1 MRNYILIS
9 ILLVCVFG
17 CGSENLDDKIKGLE
31 NKNNNL
37 GLELQKLT
45 TDLGASSNVIE
56 DITALIKNIQ
66 ETENKIEER
75 KHTLLGVKEVEN
87 TFAMKEDLYR
97 LRSAIDV
104 EEKTVDMKE
113 DIFNI
118 IQGLYDDLKR
128 HRKKAVELHK
138 RLDYLVVANTQQNEL
153 IHSLKKLIQEK
164 TIKVELLANDVDR
177 LKKHVVHL
185 ENKQEQLNNKISN
198 MKSELN
204 FKEKEV
210 SRRELEIES
219 LNHEINTIY
228 YVIGNSKELR
238 RKKIINKKGSP
249 RMRPFS
255 SNYVLGSDFTLAEF
269 KQEKATLTKFTI
281 DGKIK
286 KLLPFRHQN
295 HYDISYDNGLSF
307 INIKDPKNFWHQ
319 KYLVVVTN

>member
-9 ILLVCVFG
+9 IILVCVFG
-17 CGSENLDDKIKGLE
+17 CGNENLDDKIKGLE
-31 NKNNNL
+31 NENNNL

-45 TDLGASSNVIE
+45 TDLGASSNVIK

-75 KHTLLGVKEVEN
+75 KHSLLSAKEVEN
-87 TFAMKEDLYR
+87 TFAMKEDLYS
-97 LRSAIDV
+97 LRSVTEV
-104 EEKTVDMKE
+104 ENTVDMKE

-128 HRKKAVELHK
+128 HRKKAVELQK
-138 RLDYLVVANTQQNEL
+138 KLDSLVTANAQQNEL
-153 IHSLKKLIQEK
+153 IPSLKKLIQEK
-164 TIKVELLANDVDR
+164 TIEVVHLENAVDS
-177 LKKHVVHL
+177 LKIHVAHL
-185 ENKQEQLNNKISN
+185 ENKQEKLNNKISN
-198 MKSELN
+198 MKGELN

-210 SRRELEIES
+210 SRKELEIKN

-238 RKKIINKKGSP
+238 RKKIIDKKSIP
-249 RMRPFS
+249 RLRPFS
-255 SNYVLGSDFTLAEF
+255 SNYVLGSDFTLDEF
-269 KQEKATLTKFTI
+269 KQEKATLTKFRI

-286 KLLPFRHQN
+286 KLLPYRHQN